1 VSGEARLSHR
11 DLARSRRVARFE
23 VSHYTEEKV
32 MGKSRVGALVATIG
46 ASAVLVACGGSDN
59 STSTASGGG
68 GSKSSGSS
76 IPVAAPGPFC
86 GPECKQA
93 LKLNADP
100 STVKGKVGLSQNS
113 LAFSYGVG
121 IKNSAEA
128 EAKKYFPNMDL
139 TVTDGQ
145 GSVQKQSSDIDDLVA
160 RGIKVLLISPYQAD
174 ALVPAIRR
182 AEAAGVKV
190 ITYDRNANTDVTSF
204 VSSDDVLNSEAVGNW
219 LAKKMNGKARI
230 IEITGTP
237 GASPTV
243 ARHDGFHKAI
253 AKYPGMKVIAT
264 ANGDYLPTTGLKVV
278 SDLLGRYKKG
288 SFDAIYSYADDMSGG
303 IARALREAGRAQE
316 VPVVSINGQQVG
328 VDLIKKGDMDATGAY
343 ALVGREAVMAAAKVL
358 AGESLPKRITLDPAL
373 ITKANASKYDGSIGW

>member
-1 VSGEARLSHR
+1 
-11 DLARSRRVARFE
+11 
-23 VSHYTEEKV
+23 
-32 MGKSRVGALVATIG
+32 MGKSRLGAMVAAAG
-46 ASAVLVACGGSDN
+46 ASAVLVACGGASSN
-59 STSTASGGG
+59 SKTNSGG
-68 GSKSSGSS
+68 SASAS
-76 IPVAAPGPFC
+76 IPAAQPGPFC
-86 GPECKQA
+86 GQACKQA
-93 LKLNADP
+93 LKLSADP
-100 STVKGKVGLSQNS
+100 SSVKGKVGLSQNS

-128 EAKKYFPNMDL
+128 EAKKYFPNIDL

-174 ALVPAIRR
+174 ALVPAIQR
-182 AEAAGVKV
+182 AKSAGVKV
-190 ITYDRNANTDVTSF
+190 ITYDRNANTDVESF
-204 VSSDDVLNSEAVGNW
+204 VSSDDVLNSEAVGNF
-219 LAKKMNGKARI
+219 LAKKTSGKARI

-264 ANGDYLPTTGLKVV
+264 ANGDYLPTTGLKVM

-288 SFDAIYSYADDMSGG
+288 SFDAIYAHADDMSGG
-303 IARALREAGRAQE
+303 IARAMREAGRAQE
-316 VPVVSINGQQVG
+316 VPILSINGQQIG
-328 VDLIKKGDMDATGAY
+328 VDLLKKGDMEATGAY

-358 AGESLPKRITLDPAL
+358 AGETLPKRITLDPGL
-373 ITKANASKYDGSIGW
+373 ITKDNVAKYDGTIGW